1 MANIPPAPPPPM
13 PTGFIQAVGDL
24 SVDGHE
30 YPLAMLLTFE
40 SVEQLRR
47 ALNSD
52 QVRLRPDFGLAA
64 LAKAD
69 R

>member
-1 MANIPPAPPPPM
+1 MAIFPPPPPLPM
-13 PTGFIQAVGDL
+13 PKGFIQAAGTL

-47 ALNSD
+47 ALNSS
-52 QVRLRPDFGLAA
+52 QVRLRVDLGVSAP
-64 LAKAD
+64 AKAD
-69 R
+69 